1 MAQARLSS
9 VLSKWSLDHEEQTI
23 LDKYFI
29 LYWETR
35 HFQSLSRIGTITRQD
50 IDYHIIYH
58 QCLPNALDNH
68 PYVALSFR
76 RINSMTYGYVLVKG
90 VDHMPDSKGIRN

>member
-9 VLSKWSLDHEEQTI
+9 VLSKWSLDREEQTI

-35 HFQSLSRIGTITRQD
+35 HFQSLSRIGT
-50 IDYHIIYH
+50 DYAAGH
-58 QCLPNALDNH
+58 
-68 PYVALSFR
+68 
-76 RINSMTYGYVLVKG
+76 
-90 VDHMPDSKGIRN
+90 